1 MARKSNLSRDR
12 VDADRIGRMSG
23 RRVNERSVNGE
34 LAKRLAGFKNR
45 SRARSGPANNT
56 RQRVVVKALV
66 SRHKPGKARG
76 SIARHASYLG
86 RESASAD
93 GQPGVFYDAQRQS
106 VNARQEVTTW
116 AEDRHH
122 FRLIISPEHGGDIPD
137 ITAYVREV
145 MRRVQRDLHV
155 GMLEW
160 IAVNHHN
167 TDNPH
172 AHVMIRGRREDGSD
186 LVIPRQYIS
195 YGIRD
200 RASEVATELLGPRSA
215 QEVRMAKAKEVE
227 AERFTSLDRMIER
240 HATGGQVDV
249 SPSRHIGFG
258 PEDQRLV
265 VARLQFL
272 QQLELAHKGRGTQ
285 WQVEANFKQAMRDLG
300 ARNDII
306 KQLYASMGTEA
317 GRVQRMSTDRVGR
330 APVSGVV
337 IALGSVDEIGT
348 DRYVVVRDAAGRPH
362 YGRIRDGDAF
372 RELAVGS
379 LAELGGGAHFRQRVT
394 DQILS
399 VTRMSGGIYNPEQ
412 HQAYLRSSD
421 TVITE
426 REAKVL
432 VRSAMSRLQFVSDTE
447 GTGVQRRD
455 DGSYAVDA
463 VAFERFSQRKG
474 QRMDVRVIAS
484 HPLAQQVQASA
495 ATWLD
500 RQAFGDAPDAR
511 VRDHPSVL
519 QAARDRQAWLVQN
532 GYAQQAALDGVV
544 LLRRDA
550 LRELARAEKSAAHRR
565 LSERYDRPIRELPV
579 GDTVSGTYR
588 GTERLHGG
596 RLAVV
601 VDDNRVTVVPVR
613 SEPDVARGS
622 AVRVERTA
630 WRTARI
636 EGTTGQTLGRQAG
649 ADITQ
654 LEAGR

>member
-23 RRVNERSVNGE
+23 RRVGERSVNGE

-45 SRARSGPANNT
+45 SRARSGAAGST

-66 SRHKPGKARG
+66 SRHKPGNARG

-137 ITAYVREV
+137 MTAYVREV
-145 MRRVQRDLHV
+145 MRRVQRDLDV
-155 GMLEW
+155 GRLAW

-195 YGIRD
+195 HGIRD

-215 QEVRMAKAKEVE
+215 QEVRTAKANEVE
-227 AERFTSLDRMIER
+227 AERFTSLDRIIER
-240 HATGGQVDV
+240 HLTGGQVDV
-249 SPSRHIGFG
+249 SPSRQFGFG

-272 QQLELAHKGRGTQ
+272 QQLELSHKSRGTQ
-285 WQVEANFKQAMRDLG
+285 WQVEANFKQVLRDLG

-306 KQLYASMGTEA
+306 KQLYATMGTQA
-317 GRVQRMSTDRVGR
+317 GRVQRMGADAVGG

-337 IALGSVDEIGT
+337 VALGSVDEIGT
-348 DRYVVVRDAAGRPH
+348 DRYVVVRDAAGQPH
-362 YGRIRDGDAF
+362 YGRIRDGDAY
-372 RELAVGS
+372 RELAPGS
-379 LAELGGGAHFRQRVT
+379 LAELGGGARFRQRVT

-399 VTRMSGGIYNPEQ
+399 VTHTSGGVYSAEQ
-412 HQAYLRSSD
+412 HQAYLHASCA
-421 TVITE
+421 VIND
-426 REAKVL
+426 REAKSI
-432 VRSAMSRLQFVSDTE
+432 VRSATSRLQFVTDA
-447 GTGVQRRD
+447 GGAGVQRRD
-455 DGSYAVDA
+455 DGSYAVNA
-463 VAFERFSQRKG
+463 VAFERFSQHKG
-474 QRMDVRVIAS
+474 QRTDVRAIAS

-495 ATWLD
+495 VTWLD
-500 RQAFGDAPDAR
+500 RQAFGDKPDAR

-519 QAARDRQAWLVQN
+519 QAIRDRQAWLVQN

-544 LLRRDA
+544 LLRPNA
-550 LRELARAEKSAAHRR
+550 LRELARAERVAAHRR
-565 LSERYDRPIRELPV
+565 LSERYDRPVRELPV
-579 GDTVSGTYR
+579 GDAVIGTYR
-588 GTERLHGG
+588 GTERLHSG

-613 SEPDVARGS
+613 SDPDVDHGS
-622 AVRVERTA
+622 PVQVERTS

-636 EGTTGQTLGRQAG
+636 EGAAGQTLGREAG
-649 ADITQ
+649 ADIAH